1 MSFKKKK
8 GEKISIGLLKNKGFP
23 CSSSGN
29 ESTYNAGDPS
39 LIPRSGRSPRKD
51 IVYPLQYSWTSLV
64 AQMVKNP
71 PAMQEAWVQSLVWED
86 PLDKEKSSSIL
97 TWRIS
102 WAAVHRVTKSLTQL
116 SNLHFHLHQ
125 EALSFL
131 FTFCY
136 LNGYH
141 LHI

>member
-71 PAMQEAWVQSLVWED
+71 LAMQEAWVQSLVWED
-86 PLDKEKSSSIL
+86 PTPVFWPGEFRGLYSHGIAKSWTL
-97 TWRIS
+97 
-102 WAAVHRVTKSLTQL
+102 
-116 SNLHFHLHQ
+116 
-125 EALSFL
+125 
-131 FTFCY
+131 
-136 LNGYH
+136 
-141 LHI
+141 

>member
-51 IVYPLQYSWTSLV
+51 IVYPLQYSGLENSV
-64 AQMVKNP
+64 DCIVMESQRAGHF
-71 PAMQEAWVQSLVWED
+71 D
-86 PLDKEKSSSIL
+86 F
-97 TWRIS
+97 
-102 WAAVHRVTKSLTQL
+102 
-116 SNLHFHLHQ
+116 HFHLKRK
-125 EALSFL
+125 
-131 FTFCY
+131 
-136 LNGYH
+136 
-141 LHI
+141 